1 MNDHHELGHL
11 DPATGAAVESAAAAL
26 IAVWAYSRHSAATQ
40 VSSTQ
45 LQALLT
51 IERHGEINLARLG
64 EALGALP
71 SSTSRLCDRLE
82 ATGWVRRAASR
93 DDRRELTIR
102 LTASGKALL
111 EELRKRRRDDLAQVM
126 DQMPPAARKALLR
139 GLRAFTAAADRVTDQ
154 RVDRSDENW
163 TLIAGR
169 FLA

>member
-1 MNDHHELGHL
+1 MNDHHELSHL

-26 IAVWAYSRHSAATQ
+26 IAVWAHSRHSAATQ

-51 IERHGEINLARLG
+51 IERHVEINLARLG

-82 ATGWVRRAASR
+82 ATGWVRRAVSH

-111 EELRKRRRDDLAQVM
+111 EELRRQRRDDLAQVM

>member
-1 MNDHHELGHL
+1 MNDHHKLGHF

-26 IAVWAYSRHSAATQ
+26 IAVWAYSRHSAATM

-51 IERHGEINLARLG
+51 IERHVEINLARLG

-82 ATGWVRRAASR
+82 ATGWVRRSVSQ

-102 LTASGKALL
+102 LTPSGKTLL
-111 EELRKRRRDDLAQVM
+111 EELLAQRRDDLSRVM
-126 DQMPPAARKALLR
+126 DEMSPSARKALLR
-139 GLRAFTAAADRVTDQ
+139 GLQAFTAAADRVADQ
-154 RVDRSDENW
+154 RVDRPAENW
-163 TLIAGR
+163 ALIAGR